1 MNFKIKNYLPI
12 IILVILAFSSQAFAQ
27 DKTNSDTTKSK
38 MKKMGCRKNMD
49 HSKHEMKDEEKI
61 DIEKIDLNK
70 DGKVFIDGMYKDV
83 VKDEPGNCPKCGM
96 KLKEV
101 TLEEA
106 KKFIEKNDTNTQT
119 QMKKMD
125 CSKKMEHADHEMKS
139 EKTEMDEQD
148 KIDLEKIDK
157 NKDCKVYQC
166 PMCADQIAD
175 EPGKCSKCEMNFKE
189 VSLEDAQKAMNK
201 KSHGMMDHSK
211 MDGHKMD
218 HSKMM
223 NHDMKPADHNKID
236 MKKDNLA
243 REGKIDLTAIDKNG
257 DQKVFQDPMDWNV
270 ISDEA
275 GECPLC
281 GMKLKEVTLEKAKEN
296 LNRHGFKIK

>member
-12 IILVILAFSSQAFAQ
+12 IIFVILAFSSQAFAQ

-49 HSKHEMKDEEKI
+49 HSKHEMKTEKNEMKDEEKI

-70 DGKVFIDGMYKDV
+70 DGKVFIDGMCKDV

-139 EKTEMDEQD
+139 DKNEMNKQE
-148 KIDLEKIDK
+148 KIDLGKSDL
-157 NKDCKVYQC
+157 NKDGKVYQC
-166 PMCADQIAD
+166 PMCADQLAD
-175 EPGKCSKCEMNFKE
+175 EPGKCSKCEME
-189 VSLEDAQKAMNK
+189 
-201 KSHGMMDHSK
+201 
-211 MDGHKMD
+211 
-218 HSKMM
+218 
-223 NHDMKPADHNKID
+223 
-236 MKKDNLA
+236 
-243 REGKIDLTAIDKNG
+243 
-257 DQKVFQDPMDWNV
+257 
-270 ISDEA
+270 
-275 GECPLC
+275 
-281 GMKLKEVTLEKAKEN
+281 LKEASLEKAKEN
-296 LNRHGFKIK
+296 LIKHGYKVKD